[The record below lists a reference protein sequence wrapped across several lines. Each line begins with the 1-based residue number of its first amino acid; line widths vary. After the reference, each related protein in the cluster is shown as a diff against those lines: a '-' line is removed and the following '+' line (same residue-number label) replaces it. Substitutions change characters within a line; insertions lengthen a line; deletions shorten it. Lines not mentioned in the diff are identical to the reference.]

1 MYEIN
6 IHFSDFAVEEQTKI
20 SNRKS
25 DSTVSQLEKVSFG
38 FCLSISV
45 FRSFNETM
53 TDRPTDSQTD
63 RPTDSRTRPLIEM
76 RGRI

>member
-38 FCLSISV
+38 FCLSVDQSIIV
-45 FRSFNETM
+45 ANPVAE
-53 TDRPTDSQTD
+53 
-63 RPTDSRTRPLIEM
+63 
-76 RGRI
+76 